1 MQHQLTLLITTAVV
15 LAIVS
20 AFLVVGFLPLHKQ
33 HRNDE
38 TALQGATMRIAEL
51 HSRIHEL
58 PALKAE
64 YTMRLAER
72 GRLSNLLVNPDS
84 VSGAVGQIHELCR
97 QYQLNLKRVTAVVD
111 TVWSVEPESEFSAPL
126 TLLLRLEGRFL
137 DYGLM
142 IENSSKLPFYFQIT
156 DFRIVKPEDGSTLT
170 IEARAAIRLRKDSH
184 EAVR

>member
-1 MQHQLTLLITTAVV
+1 MKPQHTLLITAAVI
-15 LAIVS
+15 LAVVS
-20 AFLVVGFLPLHKQ
+20 AFLAVGFLPLHKQ
-33 HRNDE
+33 HRTNE
-38 TALQGATMRIAEL
+38 TALREAEMRIAEL

-84 VSGAVGQIHELCR
+84 VSKAVGQIHELCR

-126 TLLLRLEGRFL
+126 TLLLRVEGRFL

-142 IENSSKLPFYFQIT
+142 IENSSRLPFYFQIT
-156 DFRIVKPEDGSTLT
+156 DFRMVKPEQGSGLT
-170 IEARAAIRLRKDSH
+170 IEARAAVRLRKETH
-184 EAVR
+184 ETAR